1 MDFQL
6 DEEHRMLKDLVGKFV
21 RDKLMPLEPV
31 ILDRDAKG
39 ETVALTDAEREPI
52 DAFSK
57 ELGLWGLDAPED
69 VGGAD
74 LPMVAMVGVYEEM
87 GRTIVPYVLPPDSPN
102 LRMLMAT
109 VNEDQRIRY
118 LQPYTEGKMISAI
131 AISEPGAGAD
141 PAAMITKA
149 VRAPNPAGGPD
160 DWVINGRKIW
170 ISKAPYAD
178 MTIVMAVTDP
188 VKGARGGIS
197 AFIVDKG
204 TPGFEVTRKIPMIGG
219 QTTYEVVFEDCRVSQ
234 AQMLGTEGNGFAP
247 MQTRLSTRRLQMG
260 IWGYTLAER
269 ALEMLIEHA
278 GQRETFGALLSQRQS
293 IQWWVADASTK
304 IHAARLMAYDV
315 AWKIDQGRDVR
326 TEISMLKVYGTELG
340 WEVIDQAM
348 QAFGAMG
355 MTKEL
360 PLQMMAGQM
369 RTMRIYDGPSEVHR
383 MVIAR
388 NKMGLKR

>member
-6 DEEHRMLKDLVGKFV
+6 AEEHQMLKDLVAKFV
-21 RDKLMPLEPV
+21 RDQLIPLEPAV
-31 ILDRDAKG
+31 LARDAAG
-39 ETVALTDAEREPI
+39 ESIALTAEERAPI
-52 DAFSK
+52 DRVSK

-87 GRTIVPYVLPPDSPN
+87 GKTVTPYVLPPDSPN

-109 VNEDQRIRY
+109 VNEEQRAQY
-118 LQPYTEGKMISAI
+118 LAPYVAGEAISAI

-141 PAAMITKA
+141 PAGMITKA
-149 VRAPNPAGGPD
+149 VRDGD

-170 ISKAPYAD
+170 ISKAKEAD
-178 MTIVMAVTDP
+178 FTVTMAVTDAE
-188 VKGARGGIS
+188 KGARGGIS
-197 AFIVDKG
+197 AFLVDKG
-204 TPGFEVTRKIPMIGG
+204 TTGFNVLRAIPMIGG
-219 QTTYEVVFEDCRVSQ
+219 QVTYEVVYEDCRVPASKL
-234 AQMLGTEGNGFAP
+234 LGKEGQGFAP

-260 IWGYTLAER
+260 IWGYTLAQR
-269 ALEMLIEHA
+269 ALDMMIEHA
-278 GQRETFGALLSQRQS
+278 GQRETFGAKLADRQA

-304 IHAARLMAYDV
+304 IHAARLMAYDI
-315 AWKIDQGRDVR
+315 AWKLDQGRDVR
-326 TEISMLKVYGTELG
+326 VEISMLKVFGTELG

-383 MVIAR
+383 WVIAR
-388 NKMGLKR
+388 DRLGLKR

>member
-6 DEEHRMLKDLVGKFV
+6 AEEHQMLKDLVAKFV
-21 RDKLMPLEPV
+21 RDQLIPLEPAV
-31 ILDRDAKG
+31 LARDAAG
-39 ETVALTDAEREPI
+39 ESISLTAEERAPI
-52 DAFSK
+52 DRVSK

-87 GRTIVPYVLPPDSPN
+87 GKTITPYVLPPDSPN

-109 VNEDQRIRY
+109 VNEEQRIQY
-118 LQPYTEGKMISAI
+118 LAPYVAGEAISAI

-141 PAAMITKA
+141 PAGMITKA
-149 VRAPNPAGGPD
+149 VRDGD

-170 ISKAPYAD
+170 ISKAKEAD
-178 MTIVMAVTDP
+178 FTVTMAVTDP
-188 VKGARGGIS
+188 AKGARGGIS
-197 AFIVDKG
+197 AFLVDKG
-204 TPGFEVTRKIPMIGG
+204 TPGFNVLRAIPMIGG
-219 QTTYEVVFEDCRVSQ
+219 QVTYEVVYEDCRVPASKL
-234 AQMLGTEGNGFAP
+234 LGKEGQGFAP

-260 IWGYTLAER
+260 IWGYTLAQR
-269 ALEMLIEHA
+269 ALDMMIEHA
-278 GQRETFGALLSQRQS
+278 GQRETFGAKLADRQA
-293 IQWWVADASTK
+293 IQWWVADASIK
-304 IHAARLMAYDV
+304 IHAARLMAYDI
-315 AWKIDQGRDVR
+315 AWKLDQGRDVR
-326 TEISMLKVYGTELG
+326 VEISMLKVFGTELG

-383 MVIAR
+383 WVIAR
-388 NKMGLKR
+388 DKLGLKR

>member
-1 MDFQL
+1 LDFQL
-6 DEEHRMLKDLVGKFV
+6 AEEHQMLKDLVAKFV
-21 RDKLMPLEPV
+21 RDQLIPLEPAV
-31 ILDRDAKG
+31 LARDAAG
-39 ETVALTDAEREPI
+39 ESIALTAAERAPI
-52 DAFSK
+52 DKISK

-87 GRTIVPYVLPPDSPN
+87 GKTVTPYVLPPDSPN

-109 VNEDQRIRY
+109 VNEEQRIQY
-118 LQPYTEGKMISAI
+118 LAPYVAGEAISAI

-141 PAAMITKA
+141 PAGMITKA
-149 VRAPNPAGGPD
+149 VRDGD

-170 ISKAPYAD
+170 ISKAKEAD
-178 MTIVMAVTDP
+178 FTVTMAVTDP
-188 VKGARGGIS
+188 AKGARGGMS
-197 AFIVDKG
+197 AFLVDKG
-204 TPGFEVTRKIPMIGG
+204 TPGFNVLRAIPMIGG
-219 QTTYEVVFEDCRVSQ
+219 QVTYEVVYEDCRIPASKL
-234 AQMLGTEGNGFAP
+234 LGKEGQGFAP

-260 IWGYTLAER
+260 IWGYTLAQR
-269 ALEMLIEHA
+269 ALDMMIEHA
-278 GQRETFGALLSQRQS
+278 GQRETFGAKLADRQA

-304 IHAARLMAYDV
+304 IHAARLMAYDI
-315 AWKIDQGRDVR
+315 AWKLDQGRDVR
-326 TEISMLKVYGTELG
+326 VEISMLKVFGTELG

-383 MVIAR
+383 WVIAR
-388 NKMGLKR
+388 DKLGLKR